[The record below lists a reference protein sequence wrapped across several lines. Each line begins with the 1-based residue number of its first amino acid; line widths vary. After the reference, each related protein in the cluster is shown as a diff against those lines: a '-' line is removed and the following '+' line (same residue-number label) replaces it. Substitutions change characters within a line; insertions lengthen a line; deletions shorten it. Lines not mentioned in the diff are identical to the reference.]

1 MKKTIGIIGL
11 FGLLFIGLNST
22 SLMSQAELASNE
34 KIEAPNSVVVLELFT
49 SQGCSSCPPA
59 DELLQKIKQSNRQ
72 NVYTI
77 AYHVDYWN
85 YIGWDDPFSRSDF
98 TAKQTKYNQKFKNRN
113 NYTPQVVVNGK
124 DHCVGSNARKIYENI
139 NLYSAMPEENT
150 VEIASISREP
160 RKAILEYKV
169 DGPIDQKN
177 LRAVLIIDHRITE
190 VKRGENRNRS
200 LTNSNIAVAE
210 TRRSLDQKNGRIQ
223 IIIPDLVLPEDKLSV
238 VLLVENEKADI
249 LGATRLSIP

>member
-1 MKKTIGIIGL
+1 
-11 FGLLFIGLNST
+11 
-22 SLMSQAELASNE
+22 MSQAELASDR
-34 KIEAPNSVVVLELFT
+34 KIEAPNGVVVLELFT

-85 YIGWDDPFSRSDF
+85 YIGWEDPFSRSDF
-98 TAKQTKYNQKFKNRN
+98 TAKQTKYNQKFKYRN

-124 DHCVGSNARKIYENI
+124 AHFVGSNARKIYENI
-139 NLYSAMPEENT
+139 NLYNAMPAENKVVIT
-150 VEIASISREP
+150 SIGREP

-169 DGPIDQKN
+169 DGAIDQKS
-177 LRAVLIIDHRITE
+177 LRAVLIIDHRVTE

-210 TRRSLDQKNGRIQ
+210 TRRSLDQKNGSMQ
-223 IIIPDLVLPEDKLSV
+223 IIIPDLVQPEDSLSV
-238 VLLVENEKADI
+238 VLIVENEKADI